1 MPNDY
6 LDQLSDF
13 AASLSWD
20 NLPAS
25 TQSAAKDVALDTIG
39 AILAGCR
46 LPENAALARF
56 ASAQGQG
63 PATILGHGFKAQP
76 MFAALANATAG
87 VAMEVDEG
95 TRLGGGH
102 PSIHTLPGALAVAEE
117 KGLGGKKLLEA
128 LVAGYEVSS
137 RIGGATAAK
146 PIVHSHGT
154 WGTIG
159 AAVAVARLLD
169 FDAPQMRQVIN
180 LAASMSP
187 ANTWTPCYEGA
198 TIRNVYPGRS
208 GMQGILAV
216 HLQQCG
222 FTSLNDG
229 PSDVYGRLLADKF
242 DPRAAVD
249 GLGSSPYRI
258 EQNYFKFHACCLYNH
273 PTLDS
278 VAALLR
284 DHPFKAA
291 DVKSIKVVTVPSASQ
306 MGGSY
311 PPNRLSAKFN
321 IPYAV
326 ASLVVNHRSDIPA
339 FEPPAIDNP
348 QVKQLAAKISLSTDS
363 KMNLRDPKGPTAS
376 VSVTL
381 NDGHTLNRDAAVH
394 HGDFQHPRPR
404 QALVDKFLGFAR
416 PTCGQ
421 DGSNY
426 ALMALEKLDEM
437 PNIRQFT
444 LYLG

>member
-1 MPNDY
+1 MPDY
-6 LDQLSDF
+6 LDQLSHF
-13 AASLSWD
+13 AAFLSWD
-20 NLPAS
+20 NLPDS
-25 TQSAAKDVALDTIG
+25 TRSAAKDVTLDTIG

-56 ASAQGQG
+56 ASTQGEG
-63 PATILGHGFKAQP
+63 PATILGHGFKARP
-76 MFAALANATAG
+76 LFAALANATAG

-102 PSIHTLPGALAVAEE
+102 PAIHTLPGALAVAED

-128 LVAGYEVSS
+128 LIAGYEVSS
-137 RIGGATAAK
+137 RIGGAAHAK

-159 AAVAVARLLD
+159 TAVAVARLLD
-169 FDAPQMRQVIN
+169 FDAAKMRQVIN

-198 TIRNVYPGRS
+198 TIRNLYPGRS

-216 HLQQCG
+216 QLQQCG
-222 FTSLNDG
+222 FTGLQDG

-242 DPRAAVD
+242 DPQAAVS
-249 GLGSSPYRI
+249 GLGSTPYRI

-273 PTLDS
+273 PTLDA
-278 VAALLR
+278 VAALLHQ
-284 DHPFKAA
+284 HPLSDA
-291 DVKSIKVVTVPSASQ
+291 DIQAIKVTTIPSASQ
-306 MGGSY
+306 MGGPY
-311 PPNRLSAKFN
+311 PPNRLSARFN

-326 ASLVVNHRSDIPA
+326 ASLIVNHRSDMPA
-339 FEPPAIDNP
+339 FEPAAIDNP
-348 QVKQLAAKISLSTDS
+348 RVKHLAAKVSLSTDP
-363 KMNLRDPKGPTAS
+363 KMDLRDPQGPTAS

-381 NDGHTLNRDAAVH
+381 NDGRTLNRGATVH
-394 HGDFQHPRPR
+394 HGDFQSPRPR
-404 QALVDKFLGFAR
+404 QSLVDKFLGFAR

-426 ALMALEKLDEM
+426 ALMALEKLEDL
-437 PNIRQFT
+437 PNVRQLT